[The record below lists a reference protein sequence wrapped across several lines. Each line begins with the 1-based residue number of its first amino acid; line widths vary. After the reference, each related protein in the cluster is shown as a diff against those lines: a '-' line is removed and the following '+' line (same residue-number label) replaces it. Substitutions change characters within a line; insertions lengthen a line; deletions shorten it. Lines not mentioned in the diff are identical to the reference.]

1 MDGVKISVSNEAD
14 NQEEKPSS
22 AKASSDAKAMA
33 DKTAGEARKPVKE
46 KAVVRKKAVR
56 KRVIKEAAAGAKT
69 EKREKERG
77 ILTMIIS
84 IFVTAL
90 VVGGAIY
97 AWQSKVAEMGAEKI
111 SSDAR
116 STRQEFEKRLDNL
129 KKKLSGTE
137 KEKEELLKTKQELEE
152 KAKLLKDAK
161 KSYVNDEM
169 GFSFL
174 YPAIFGEAEIE
185 TIETATGTKFIGK
198 FSKNDKLI
206 FGGAST
212 NYERVSTSTAMD
224 FIDTRGF
231 IDEKNKYYYQPG
243 GMDKNTDFE
252 IQPAKIV
259 GYRGGEALLL
269 DKKSFVGQDEFTE
282 NAGKPFVNIDE
293 NLGGLFN
300 LKKDEYKGVAFVNM
314 DFGLM
319 SIEAFTEMLKTIE
332 VK

>member
-1 MDGVKISVSNEAD
+1 MDGVKISVNETGD
-14 NQEEKPSS
+14 NQEEKPE
-22 AKASSDAKAMA
+22 KKPI
-33 DKTAGEARKPVKE
+33 RKKY
-46 KAVVRKKAVR
+46 AIRKKATP
-56 KRVIKEAAAGAKT
+56 KKAAKKVMA
-69 EKREKERG
+69 EKKQEKNEKKNS
-77 ILTMIIS
+77 ILTAIIS

-90 VVGGAIY
+90 VVGGVIY
-97 AWQSKVAEMGAEKI
+97 VWQNNRADKDVEKA

-129 KKKLSGTE
+129 KEKLAGTE
-137 KEKEELLKTKQELEE
+137 KEKEELLKNKEELEE
-152 KAKLLKDAK
+152 KAKLLDDAK
-161 KSYVNDEM
+161 KNYVNEEM

-174 YPAIFGEAEIE
+174 YPAIFGEVKIEI
-185 TIETATGTKFIGK
+185 IEAATGTKFIGK

-206 FGGAST
+206 FGGASAD
-212 NYERVSTSTAMD
+212 YERASTSTIMD

-231 IDEKNKYYYQPG
+231 VDKNNKYYYQLG
-243 GMDKNTDFE
+243 GMDESTDFE

-269 DKKSFVGQDEFTE
+269 DKKSFSKQDEFSKNSGE
-282 NAGKPFVNIDE
+282 AFIDIGE

-300 LKKDEYKGVAFVNM
+300 LKNKEYKGVAFVNT

-319 SIEAFTEMLKTIE
+319 NVEAFTEMLKTIE